1 MKPRPFA
8 YVRVSTL
15 DEAFD
20 LLDRH
25 GDDAC
30 LLAGG
35 QSLLASLNMRL
46 SAPAVLIDIMHI
58 QGLSGVTS
66 REGVVSIGALTRHA
80 EVEISPIIAREAP
93 LIAAAVPHVAHH
105 AIRSRGTFGGS
116 IAYADPAAEFPAVCC
131 ALEATF
137 VLRSRE
143 GERRVAADDFFLGL
157 FRTALRPREI
167 LTAIEVPA
175 AGKDD
180 IFAFDELS
188 RRQGDYAIVGLAAKA
203 SLRNGRLGGVRLAY
217 LGAGVRPLLALAASA
232 ALQGRVD
239 DAAAIDAAKAA
250 LAADLDPPSDLNG
263 PAEMKLHLARV
274 LTGRVLAR
282 MTG

>member
-80 EVEISPIIAREAP
+80 EVGI
-93 LIAAAVPHVAHH
+93 H
-105 AIRSRGTFGGS
+105 RSS
-116 IAYADPAAEFPAVCC
+116 
-131 ALEATF
+131 
-137 VLRSRE
+137 
-143 GERRVAADDFFLGL
+143 LGKH
-157 FRTALRPREI
+157 R
-167 LTAIEVPA
+167 
-175 AGKDD
+175 
-180 IFAFDELS
+180 
-188 RRQGDYAIVGLAAKA
+188 
-203 SLRNGRLGGVRLAY
+203 
-217 LGAGVRPLLALAASA
+217 
-232 ALQGRVD
+232 
-239 DAAAIDAAKAA
+239 
-250 LAADLDPPSDLNG
+250 
-263 PAEMKLHLARV
+263 
-274 LTGRVLAR
+274 
-282 MTG
+282 